1 MDARSQAGGEAG
13 FTLIEALV
21 ALAILAMS
29 AVALLSATEAH
40 VARIGDLEA
49 RALAQLAAENHL
61 AEIELGLAEDAAEPD
76 PARPDVPR
84 HRGPGAHGRPRP
96 GADHPER
103 GPTRP
108 ARRCSAATSAS
119 SPRGAGP

>member
-1 MDARSQAGGEAG
+1 MGAGDEAG

-49 RALAQLAAENHL
+49 RTLAQLAAENHL
-61 AEIELGLAEDAAEPD
+61 AEIELGLAEDAAEPTLLGRTFRVIADREPTDD
-76 PARPDVPR
+76 PDLERITLSVADAEGEMVL
-84 HRGPGAHGRPRP
+84 RGYVGFVAMK
-96 GADHPER
+96 ADP
-103 GPTRP
+103 
-108 ARRCSAATSAS
+108 
-119 SPRGAGP
+119 